1 MLEAGFDFQK
11 WVTNNSAL
19 QKNVNQKEILLS
31 KSTSFT
37 ENDVCTF
44 LESQIKFLAN
54 V

>member
-11 WVTNNSAL
+11 WVTNNSTL
-19 QKNVNQKEILLS
+19 QKSVNQKENLLS

-44 LESQIKFLAN
+44 LKFQIKFLAN